1 MATTHETPF
10 QPLPPFAGIFTPGVT
25 AKQISVIADGLGKTV
40 TNLFVKRRT
49 FDLPSFLHLL
59 EIRNHWISRNN
70 EHKGR
75 IHSDLGKK
83 TKEAFI
89 MICKMVGSHDLV
101 FPRYSFPFAMRFHA
115 HIRIQYFETFVCKN
129 YALHSHLATISAQA
143 SISDTLCFHISP
155 SGIMMCAIQKD
166 HTFSAFT
173 EFKLV

>member
-1 MATTHETPF
+1 M
-10 QPLPPFAGIFTPGVT
+10 
-25 AKQISVIADGLGKTV
+25 

-59 EIRNHWISRNN
+59 EIRDHWISRDN

-75 IHSDLGKK
+75 IHGDLGKK
-83 TKEAFI
+83 TEEALG
-89 MICKMVGSHDLV
+89 MCKLLGSHGLV
-101 FPRYSFPFAMRFHA
+101 FPRYSFHFAMRFHA

-173 EFKLV
+173 EFKLVWLQLCCVKE